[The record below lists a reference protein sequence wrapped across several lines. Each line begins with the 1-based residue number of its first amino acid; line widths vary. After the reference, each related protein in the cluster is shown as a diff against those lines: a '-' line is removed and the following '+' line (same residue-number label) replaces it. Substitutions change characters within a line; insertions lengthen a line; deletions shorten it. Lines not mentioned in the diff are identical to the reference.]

1 MPESENEGAIKG
13 GAAGAVAGI
22 RSAIDLGA
30 RVKLHFRGPDRV
42 RFLNGQVSNDVRRVE
57 LRSALPACVC
67 NLKGKLDA
75 VVQITSCGRG
85 DDDDEAGFLVD
96 GPAELRVDDQLF
108 HRFDRYLIADQVE
121 LDDVSDTYALWHFLP
136 GSDRPDLPGAVWK
149 RSNRFGPEGHDL
161 WLTNYSAEKLGF
173 HLRLIPPE
181 DPAVEA
187 LRIAHRVPRW
197 GKELG
202 PDVLPAEARLDR
214 SAVDFHKGCYTGQEV
229 VSRIQSVGRVNR
241 ILSLLIFACGEKQT
255 PPEPGDELL
264 PHSASAAADREATK
278 AVGRVTSVS
287 PVANADGTR
296 NALAY
301 LRRGH
306 DSPGT
311 TLRLVSAGQSVT
323 LDNSTILEVREI

>member
-1 MPESENEGAIKG
+1 MPESENDGAI
-13 GAAGAVAGI
+13 AAGVLDAVAGV
-22 RSAIDLGA
+22 RTAIDLGA
-30 RVKLHFRGPDRV
+30 RVKLRFRGADRV
-42 RFLNGQVSNDVRRVE
+42 RFLNGQVSNDVRRIDDRIV
-57 LRSALPACVC
+57 LPACVC

-75 VVQITSCGRG
+75 LVHITVSGSS
-85 DDDDEAGFLVD
+85 DDAAFLVD
-96 GPAELRVDDQLF
+96 GPAELRAGDLLF
-108 HRFDRYLIADQVE
+108 NRFDRYLIADQVDLE
-121 LDDVSDTYALWHFLP
+121 DVSDAFALWHFLP
-136 GSDRPDLPGAVWK
+136 GSDRPDLPDTAWK
-149 RSNRFGPEGHDL
+149 SSTRFGPEGYDL

-197 GKELG
+197 GSELG

-214 SAVDFHKGCYTGQEV
+214 NAVDFHKGCYTGQEV

-255 PPEPGDELL
+255 PPKPGDELL
-264 PHSASAAADREATK
+264 PHSASASADGEATK
-278 AVGRVTSVS
+278 AVGRITSVS

-306 DSPGT
+306 EGAGT
-311 TLRLVSAGQSVT
+311 TLRLVSAGRSAT